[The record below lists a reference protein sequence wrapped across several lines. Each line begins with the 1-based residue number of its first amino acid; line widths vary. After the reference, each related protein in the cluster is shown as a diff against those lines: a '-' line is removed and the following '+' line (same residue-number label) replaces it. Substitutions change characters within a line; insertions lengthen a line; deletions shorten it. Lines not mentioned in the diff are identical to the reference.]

1 MKPATRQSVSAL
13 IAATAML
20 GLPAANAIAAVRA
33 TTSTKPTDK
42 QKAAAA
48 AAAAKAAAAKA
59 AAAKAAAAKA
69 AAAKGKSAATTTAAT
84 SAGTKAPQTIHTG
97 NGTVT
102 VGPALD
108 PLPETGFG
116 SKGATG
122 ERTVVGDEFNMD
134 QWGPVTVTIVIAGGK
149 IIEASADMPMDRARS
164 AYINSH
170 VGPYLNKQ
178 AVQLQSSKLDIISG
192 ATRTCQE
199 YAESL
204 KSAMQKAGLT
214 P

>member
-13 IAATAML
+13 IAATALL

-48 AAAAKAAAAKA
+48 AAAKAAAAKV

-69 AAAKGKSAATTTAAT
+69 AAAKGKSAATTAAAT
-84 SAGTKAPQTIHTG
+84 SAGTKTPQTIHTG

-149 IIEASADMPMDRARS
+149 IVEASADMPMDRARS

-204 KSAMQKAGLT
+204 KTAMQKAGLT

>member
-13 IAATAML
+13 IAATALL

-48 AAAAKAAAAKA
+48 AAAAAKA

-69 AAAKGKSAATTTAAT
+69 AAAKGKSAATTAAAT
-84 SAGTKAPQTIHTG
+84 SSGSKAPQTIHTV

-134 QWGPVTVTIVIAGGK
+134 QWGPVTVTIIIAGGK
-149 IIEASADMPMDRARS
+149 IVEASADMPMERARS

>member
-20 GLPAANAIAAVRA
+20 GLPATNAIAAVRA
-33 TTSTKPTDK
+33 SVQTKPTDK

-48 AAAAKAAAAKA
+48 AAAAAAAKVAAAKKAAAAKA
-59 AAAKAAAAKA
+59 APAQ
-69 AAAKGKSAATTTAAT
+69 GKSAATTTAAT
-84 SAGTKAPQTIHTG
+84 SGGARPQQTINTV

-102 VGPALD
+102 IGPALD
-108 PLPETGFG
+108 PLPETGFN

-134 QWGPVTVTIVIAGGK
+134 QWGPVTVTIIISGGK
-149 IIEASADMPMDRARS
+149 IVEASADMPMERPRS
-164 AYINSH
+164 AYINSR

-178 AVQLQSSKLDIISG
+178 AVQLQNARLDIISG

>member
-13 IAATAML
+13 IAATALL
-20 GLPAANAIAAVRA
+20 GLPAANAVAAVRA

-48 AAAAKAAAAKA
+48 AAAAAAAK
-59 AAAKAAAAKA
+59 KAAAAKA

-149 IIEASADMPMDRARS
+149 IVEASADMPMERARS

-204 KSAMQKAGLT
+204 KTAMQKAGLT

>member
-13 IAATAML
+13 IAATALL

-42 QKAAAA
+42 QKAAA

-69 AAAKGKSAATTTAAT
+69 AAAKGKSAATTAAAT
-84 SAGTKAPQTIHTG
+84 SAGTKTPQTIHTG

-149 IIEASADMPMDRARS
+149 IVEASADMPMDRARS

-204 KSAMQKAGLT
+204 KTAMQKAGLT